1 MAISYKWTINALDT
15 HISHEG
21 KSDVINQVHW
31 SYQAIDEDYSMHM
44 IGAYSPK
51 FDKDD
56 FIEYGSLKETDVTSW
71 LEKNLDVDKMK
82 ENLKNQI
89 EVLKTPVAKTYSQ
102 PFAKKE
108 E

>member
-1 MAISYKWTINALDT
+1 MAISYKWVINALDT

-31 SYQAIDEDYSMHM
+31 SYQAIDGDYSTHT
-44 IGAYSPK
+44 IGTYSPK

-89 EVLKTPVAKTYSQ
+89 EVLKTQVAKTYSK

>member
-1 MAISYKWTINALDT
+1 MAISYKWTIKALDT

-31 SYQAIDEDYSMHM
+31 LYQAIDGDYSTHM
-44 IGAYSPK
+44 IGTYSPV

-89 EVLKTPVAKTYSQ
+89 EVLKTPVSKTYSH

>member
-21 KSDVINQVHW
+21 KSDVVNQVHW
-31 SYQAIDEDYSMHM
+31 SYQAVDGDHSTNM
-44 IGAYSPK
+44 IGVYYPV

-56 FIEYGSLKETDVTSW
+56 FIEYGSLKETDVISW

-82 ENLKNQI
+82 ENLEKQI
-89 EVLKTPVAKTYSQ
+89 KVLITPVSKTYSN

>member
-1 MAISYKWTINALDT
+1 MAISYKWVINALDT

-31 SYQAIDEDYSMHM
+31 SYQAIDGDYSTHT
-44 IGAYSPK
+44 IGTYSPK

-56 FIEYGSLKETDVTSW
+56 FIEYGSLKETGVTSW

>member
-1 MAISYKWTINALDT
+1 MAISYKWIINALDT

-21 KSDVINQVHW
+21 KSDVVNQVHW
-31 SYQAIDEDYSMHM
+31 SYQAIDGDHSANM
-44 IGAYSPK
+44 IGTYSPV

-56 FIEYGSLKETDVTSW
+56 FIEYGSLKETDVISW

-89 EVLKTPVAKTYSQ
+89 EVLKTPVAKTYSN
-102 PFAKKE
+102 PFA
-108 E
+108 

>member
-1 MAISYKWTINALDT
+1 MAISYKWAIKALDT

-31 SYQAIDEDYSMHM
+31 LYQAIDGDYSTHM
-44 IGAYSPK
+44 IGTYSPK

-56 FIEYGSLKETDVTSW
+56 FIEYGSLKETDVISW

-89 EVLKTPVAKTYSQ
+89 EVLKTPVAKTYSN

>member
-1 MAISYKWTINALDT
+1 MAISYKWIIKALDT
-15 HISHEG
+15 RISHEG

-31 SYQAIDEDYSMHM
+31 LYQAIDGDYSKDM
-44 IGAYSPK
+44 IGTYSPV

-71 LEKNLDVDKMK
+71 LEKNRDVDKMK

-89 EVLKTPVAKTYSQ
+89 EVLKTPVAKTYSN

>member
-1 MAISYKWTINALDT
+1 MAISYKWIIKALDT

-21 KSDVINQVHW
+21 KSDVVNQVHW
-31 SYQAIDEDYSMHM
+31 LYQAIDGDYSTHM
-44 IGAYSPK
+44 IGTYSPK

-89 EVLKTPVAKTYSQ
+89 ELLKTPVAKTYSN
-102 PFAKKE
+102 PFEKKE